1 MTGVWLL
8 QVGVVLGVGK
18 EAASVEGDPGA
29 SLVPCTCCG
38 PRPLIEVEPR
48 IGSGVS
54 ITEVLALPG
63 SVFWVARPGEEF
75 RAGPLTKAGRG
86 AGALGVSRAR
96 LCGEIEW

>member
-1 MTGVWLL
+1 MTGIWLL
-8 QVGVVLGVGK
+8 QVGVVLGVGNK
-18 EAASVEGDPGA
+18 AAASAEGDPRV

-38 PRPLIEVEPR
+38 PWPLIEVEPR

-54 ITEVLALPG
+54 MTEVSALPG
-63 SVFWVARPGEEF
+63 SVFWVAMPGREF

-96 LCGEIEW
+96 F